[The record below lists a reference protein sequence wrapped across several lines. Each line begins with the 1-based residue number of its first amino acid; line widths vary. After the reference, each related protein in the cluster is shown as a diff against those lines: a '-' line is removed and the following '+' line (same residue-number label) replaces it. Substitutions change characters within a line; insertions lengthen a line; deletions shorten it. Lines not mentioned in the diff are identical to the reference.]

1 MVRSGN
7 PYSVG
12 VFATGT
18 HRLLVQN
25 PDPTDNVQV
34 ATYHGVRLNVRISRL
49 TPRGGGGGGFFSGRA
64 AASGSVTTLAEFH
77 VMLDITPRPT
87 DFLFQLLTARLP
99 FKEWECL
106 TLTMDKTTDH
116 YHQKHPVQQ
125 IWPAL
130 IKEHFGPRDDRQ
142 FRIVNTATHEFAA
155 ISGLEDVQDMA
166 WTVTRHSIRDD
177 ERTTRGERDAS
188 WDFNTHSEQWTLD
201 LRAKEVKAEPR
212 RLF

>member
-25 PDPTDNVQV
+25 PDPADNVQV
-34 ATYHGVRLNVRISRL
+34 ATLHGVRLNVRISRR
-49 TPRGGGGGGFFSGRA
+49 TRRGGGGGGFFSGRA
-64 AASGSVTTLAEFH
+64 AASGSVTTLAEFP
-77 VMLDITPRPT
+77 VMLDCETPRAT
-87 DFLFQLLTARLP
+87 DFLWQLLTDRLP

-130 IKEHFGPRDDRQ
+130 IKEHFGKRDNRQ

-155 ISGLEDVQDMA
+155 RSGLEDVQDMA
-166 WTVTRHSIRDD
+166 WDVSRHSKRDD
-177 ERTTRGERDAS
+177 ERSMSGERDAS
-188 WDFNTHSEQWTLD
+188 WDFNTHSEEWTLD
-201 LRAKEVKAEPR
+201 LRAKE
-212 RLF
+212 LT